1 MVSSVEL
8 PEFVVKI
15 ASIQHLDDALK
26 CWKSLVSDQSK
37 HDVRL
42 STNNISE
49 SEQRQFIRSVIL
61 DGRLVIALDCESNL
75 VGIATFAIDKN
86 MLDNSSTVWNISD
99 VWVDQVYRRNG
110 IGAQLVNECE
120 IQSISRGA
128 TEIRL
133 QVYASNQAASM
144 MYGRL
149 GYTTLSRMMNKK
161 IVESN
166 REV

>member
-1 MVSSVEL
+1 MVSSVEQ
-8 PEFVVKI
+8 PDFVVKV
-15 ASIQHLDDALK
+15 ASIQHLDDAVI
-26 CWKSLVSDQSK
+26 CWKSLVFDQSK

-42 STNNISE
+42 STHNLSE

-75 VGIATFAIDKN
+75 VGIATFAIEKN

-99 VWVDQVYRRNG
+99 VWVEEGYRRKG

-149 GYTTLSRMMNKK
+149 GYRTLSRMMNKK
-161 IVESN
+161 IG
-166 REV
+166 